1 MSPGK
6 VLQPVLKMKVDE
18 LFLCWLSQPATQL
31 TLKDCLRRIKNEEKT
46 EIGNGESGNGK
57 NERFANK
64 NSSSSQCL
72 LGDTRL
78 PLMSFSPPQL
88 STTLPLATPATPRNI
103 SNVRATR
110 RSSGT
115 KVVSLFLTCLYKWK
129 WNLYLWY
136 WQIMQVISS
145 STGEMGSGVKQQH
158 WTKNVNTC
166 VSLAVMV
173 RWPKLPKGY
182 LGFLQLCCCS

>member
-31 TLKDCLRRIKNEEKT
+31 TLKDCLRRIKNEEEMET
-46 EIGNGESGNGK
+46 GHGDSGNDK

-64 NSSSSQCL
+64 NSNSKQCM

-88 STTLPLATPATPRNI
+88 STTLPLATPASPRSI

-115 KVVSLFLTCLYKWK
+115 RVVSLFLNY
-129 WNLYLWY
+129 
-136 WQIMQVISS
+136 
-145 STGEMGSGVKQQH
+145 
-158 WTKNVNTC
+158 
-166 VSLAVMV
+166 
-173 RWPKLPKGY
+173 
-182 LGFLQLCCCS
+182 

>member
-46 EIGNGESGNGK
+46 EIGSGDSGNSK

-64 NSSSSQCL
+64 NSNSKQCM

-78 PLMSFSPPQL
+78 PLMSFNPPQL
-88 STTLPLATPATPRNI
+88 STTLPLATPASSRNI

-115 KVVSLFLTCLYKWK
+115 RVVSLFITY
-129 WNLYLWY
+129 
-136 WQIMQVISS
+136 
-145 STGEMGSGVKQQH
+145 
-158 WTKNVNTC
+158 
-166 VSLAVMV
+166 
-173 RWPKLPKGY
+173 
-182 LGFLQLCCCS
+182 

>member
-31 TLKDCLRRIKNEEKT
+31 ALKDCLRRIKNEEKAV
-46 EIGNGESGNGK
+46 ISNGDSGNGK

-64 NSSSSQCL
+64 NSNSKQCV
-72 LGDTRL
+72 LGDTGL
-78 PLMSFSPPQL
+78 SLMSLNPPQL
-88 STTLPLATPATPRNI
+88 STTLPLATPATPRNV

-115 KVVSLFLTCLYKWK
+115 RVVSLFFT
-129 WNLYLWY
+129 
-136 WQIMQVISS
+136 
-145 STGEMGSGVKQQH
+145 H
-158 WTKNVNTC
+158 
-166 VSLAVMV
+166 
-173 RWPKLPKGY
+173 
-182 LGFLQLCCCS
+182 